1 MELPLTAVLVLILL
15 AFAGLVVA
23 LWAALRK
30 GNNSDLQVLLAQQD
44 GLRAE
49 LQNSLQSTTKLVTS
63 QLNAITTQVNDQL
76 ARVSSQLDAS
86 TGQMSARMDNAAR
99 AVSDVRQG
107 LGELS
112 KAAERIFDVGRDIAS
127 LQEILKAP
135 KLRGGLGEL
144 FLGDILSQC
153 IPGSYYELQYS
164 FKTGSRV
171 DAIVKLKD
179 GLVPIDA
186 KFPLENFRKTLEGTE
201 EARASAKKRFV
212 TDCKRHIDAIA
223 SSYILPDEGTL
234 SFALM
239 YIPAENVY
247 YETIIRDETGEENR
261 LLGYAFSKR
270 VIPVSPNSFYAYLQT
285 VLLGLRGM
293 ETTKEALALVAQI
306 EGLKGDFEKF
316 TAEFDTLG
324 RHITNSKAKYDEAA
338 RRAERF
344 SDRLSSLNTPAE
356 ALPPPAIAASAK
368 TD

>member
-1 MELPLTAVLVLILL
+1 MEASIAVLLALFSL
-15 AFAGLVVA
+15 AFLGIGIAI
-23 LWAALRK
+23 WIALRR
-30 GNNSDLQVLLAQQD
+30 GRNNNDLQILLAQQD

-63 QLNAITTQVNDQL
+63 QLSAITTQVNDQL
-76 ARVSSQLDAS
+76 SRVGSQLDAS
-86 TGQMSARMDNAAR
+86 TGQMSARMDSAAR

-112 KAAERIFDVGRDIAS
+112 KAAERIFDVGRDISS

-164 FKTGSRV
+164 FKTGARV

-201 EARASAKKRFV
+201 EARASAKKRFI

-247 YETIIRDETGEENR
+247 YETIIRDEPGEDNR

-285 VLLGLRGM
+285 VLLGMRGM
-293 ETTKEALALVAQI
+293 ETTKEALALVSQI
-306 EGLKGDFEKF
+306 EGLKGDFERF
-316 TAEFDTLG
+316 TSEFETLG
-324 RHITNSKAKYDEAA
+324 RHISNSKTKYDEAA
-338 RRAERF
+338 RKAERF
-344 SDRLSSLNTPAE
+344 GDRLSSLNAPAE
-356 ALPPPAIAASAK
+356 TLPAPAVVVK